1 MKNSD
6 LILRIAALVLS
17 LASLV
22 ILIIVN
28 LETITDAL
36 ACLSVKIQ
44 AKKEQ
49 FCAGCEFDDEFD
61 DDEFEEWDD

>member
-1 MKNSD
+1 MKNAE
-6 LILRIAALVLS
+6 LILRIVALILS

-28 LETITDAL
+28 IEYITDAL
-36 ACLSVKIQ
+36 ACLSVKLQ

-49 FCAGCEFDDEFD
+49 FCAGCEFDDAFD
-61 DDEFEEWDD
+61 DDEFEDWDD